1 MGYGTLAAPAGSGA
15 NQRGKKMKSIGGLM
29 FVLGLGSFLLH
40 YLGMEFKL
48 LMWIDSWG
56 PTTGTAIR
64 IGLVV
69 VGAVLW
75 LVAGRQEKAV
85 AAE

>member
-1 MGYGTLAAPAGSGA
+1 
-15 NQRGKKMKSIGGLM
+15 MKSIGGLM

-40 YLGMEFKL
+40 YMGMEFKL
-48 LMWIDSWG
+48 LMWIDNWG

-69 VGAVLW
+69 VGGLLW
-75 LVAGRQEKAV
+75 LIAGRQEKAV